1 MKARFACLGLIL
13 LTACS
18 TPYRRPDVAMPS
30 RFAHGGAVPG
40 APRVSDRWWQA
51 FGDPNLDSLIDRV
64 VASNND
70 LAVAAL
76 QVRQAR
82 YRAGL
87 AGLDRLP
94 SASGGISADKA
105 SGQPADYSARV
116 TVSYE
121 VDLWGRLANLSR
133 AADWE
138 RTATE
143 QDRNAAQLALIGTAC
158 ELYWR
163 IAFTHQQIGVRQ
175 QSLDYARRILD
186 LVRIQHRAGAVS
198 GVEEAEAEQSVNSNL
213 AALAQLQQQ
222 LVEQR
227 AALALLMNG
236 EAWPETDEA
245 QTLPAA
251 PLPEVDPGLP
261 AELLAR
267 RPDLQSAEARLREQ
281 LAVTDATRSG
291 FYPALSLTASG
302 GGSSSALGT
311 VLAHAS
317 TSVGAALS
325 LPFLDFPRNHLNVVL
340 SQRDYDIAVLNY
352 KQTLLQALADTD
364 NALSNRTQLM
374 RQGAALG
381 DTLANA
387 QRAEQLY
394 AVRYRTGSVALR
406 IFLDAQE
413 SRRQAQL
420 DLDSNRLDQL
430 INQSVLYQALGGGY

>member
-1 MKARFACLGLIL
+1 MKTRFAPLALLL

-18 TPYRRPDVAMPS
+18 TPYTRPDVAMPA
-30 RFAHGGAVPG
+30 RFAHAAV
-40 APRVSDRWWQA
+40 APNAPKISDRWWQA
-51 FGDPNLDSLIDRV
+51 FGDPGLDAVVDRV
-64 VASNND
+64 AASNND

-76 QVRQAR
+76 KVRQAR

-87 AGLDRLP
+87 ADLDRLP
-94 SASGGISADKA
+94 SASGGITADKT
-105 SGQPADYSARV
+105 SGQPADYGARV
-116 TVSYE
+116 SVSYE

-133 AADWE
+133 TADWE
-138 RTATE
+138 LTATE
-143 QDRNAAQLALIGTAC
+143 QDRNAAQLALVGTAC

-163 IAFTHQQIGVRQ
+163 IGFTHQQITARQ
-175 QSLDYARRILD
+175 ESLDYARRVLD
-186 LVRIQHRAGAVS
+186 LVRIQHKAGAVS
-198 GVEEAEAEQSVNSNL
+198 GVEEAEAGQSVNSQV

-227 AALALLMNG
+227 ASLALLMNG
-236 EAWPETDEA
+236 EAWPEASEPQA
-245 QTLPAA
+245 LPSQA
-251 PLPEVDPGLP
+251 LPDVDPGLP

-267 RPDLQSAEARLREQ
+267 RPDLQAAEARLREQ

-302 GGSSSALGT
+302 GGSSNELGT

-340 SQRDYDIAVLNY
+340 SQRDYDIAVLTY

-374 RQGAALG
+374 RQGQALT
-381 DTLANA
+381 DTLADA
-387 QRAEQLY
+387 RRAEQLY
-394 AVRYRTGSVALR
+394 AVRYRTGSVSLR
-406 IFLDAQE
+406 IWLDAQE

-430 INQSVLYQALGGGY
+430 INQATLYQALGGGY